1 MADSNNLQV
10 ENPMSAVVEQNIQ
23 INAVGGNSF
32 SPGDRINI
40 HIPAS
45 TGFINPAESYL
56 QFNVIH
62 SGKCMTMCNAMAGAH
77 GYIDQLFI
85 KSLNTGESLES
96 IDSYNFLVSNLLWR
110 NRHLKDHRNLQDL
123 ALGCEDADFSP
134 NAYKLQNPQPF
145 YDVDSTAGTHTAQ
158 KVKMNLN
165 LLSGV
170 LGNLGRNTM
179 CPVIAL
185 GGLNIQLNLAS
196 VLQSSFPMASE
207 IRDTAANPTRTAGDL
222 QWADLLQADDYTNTT
237 GGQVTFSEFDFSSFA
252 NDGNL
257 DGLAHFPLVADQVIE
272 LHYKID
278 GVGATK
284 ETSVV
289 TVTNVNDKVQLK
301 VNHGIVLEN
310 LEALTEI
317 NIKGHY
323 SGNSAPN
330 WTISDVKMVL
340 QVIAPSKQQMQV
352 FNKGISEGKGKSW
365 RYYSVTNYKSVVNS
379 SQRQAS
385 IRIPTINTKSL
396 ALLSVPQHLDTIDT
410 NRTYGYMENG
420 EDGESEYQYLL
431 KTRLTPDR
439 RVPCARNDI
448 EVKDGK
454 YKLWQREVEKC
465 LNVGG
470 VSVERLDSNAL
481 GNYNESTPSPF
492 CIGRA
497 VGSLR
502 ATSMLANTEPTL
514 NINYSSKSKDQLY
527 HNFVFHTREANFSKS
542 GLVVTY

>member
-10 ENPMSAVVEQNIQ
+10 ENPMSAVVEQNIE
-23 INAVGGNSF
+23 IMAVGGNSF
-32 SPGDRINI
+32 GPGDRINI

-62 SGKCMTMCNAMAGAH
+62 SGNCLTQCNALAGGH
-77 GYIDQLFI
+77 GYIDQLYI
-85 KSLNTGESLES
+85 KSLNTGQSLES
-96 IDSYNFLVSNLLWR
+96 IDSYNFLVSNVLWR
-110 NRHLKDHRNLQDL
+110 TRHLKDHRNLQDL

-145 YDVDSTAGTHTAQ
+145 YKLDTTLGSKTAQ
-158 KVKMNLN
+158 KVKMNIN

-179 CPVIAL
+179 CPVIVL

-196 VLQSSFPMASE
+196 VLQSAFPVASE
-207 IRDTAANPTRTAGDL
+207 VRKTSTNPTRTQGDL
-222 QWADLLQADDYTNTT
+222 QWAEKLQADDHTNET
-237 GGQVTFSEFDFSSFA
+237 GGSEVFKAFVFSTFE
-252 NDGNL
+252 NDGDL
-257 DGLAHFPLVADQVIE
+257 DGQANFPLIADQVVQ

-278 GVGATK
+278 GVADNH
-284 ETSVV
+284 ETSVASI
-289 TVTNVNDKVQLK
+289 TNVGDKVVCT
-301 VNHGIVLEN
+301 VNTGITLADN
-310 LEALTEI
+310 EALTEI
-317 NIKGHY
+317 DIHGHY
-323 SGNSAPN
+323 SGNSSPN

-340 QVIAPSKQQMQV
+340 QVVAPSKQQMQV

-396 ALLSVPQHLDTIDT
+396 ALYSVPQHLNTIDT
-410 NRTYGYMENG
+410 NRSYGYMANG

-439 RVPCARNDI
+439 RVPCERNDI

-454 YKLWQREVEKC
+454 YKIWQREVEKC

-470 VSVERLDSNAL
+470 VPVERLDSNNS
-481 GNYNESTPSPF
+481 GNSDEDTPSPF
-492 CIGRA
+492 SIGRA

-514 NINYSSKSKDQLY
+514 NINYSSKSVDQLY